1 MGAAMFPPSL
11 GPVHSALIQ
20 PKVTFPPI
28 AVYTSRLIFPEPG
41 DSESRKGEFGLHFL
55 GGLVWQAGIWRSI

>member
-1 MGAAMFPPSL
+1 MGAAMFPPSP

-28 AVYTSRLIFPEPG
+28 ALSTSRLIFTEPG
-41 DSESRKGEFGLHFL
+41 DSESRKVGLGFHFL
-55 GGLVWQAGIWRSI
+55 GGPVWQAEIWRSI